1 MSTNL
6 QMKYKIVQKLFLS
19 FVVVGVL
26 INLAIQNVY
35 ACTPPPQTPWFTP
48 VVSLISS
55 TLPKD
60 LFEIDTIENN
70 LVLKNISDYP
80 IFITKPNGYEEIMTG
95 QAATFSVSDGDTLF
109 VDGYEEIKDLELR
122 NKFEDNRPANVE
134 IPEAQVAQVEVE
146 FDSQLFYVQLKVSY
160 ELNSQYNPH
169 SIYNS
174 SLACRFYP
182 VLFPEAPQLSVIV
195 ISTPVGLVIILLAY
209 IILFKR
215 KK

>member
-1 MSTNL
+1 MNS
-6 QMKYKIVQKLFLS
+6 QMKSKIAQKFFLS
-19 FVVVGVL
+19 LVIAGIL
-26 INLAIQNVY
+26 MNLAIQNVY
-35 ACTPPPQTPWFTP
+35 ACTPPPQTPWFIP
-48 VVSLISS
+48 IVSLISS
-55 TLPKD
+55 DLPKGSV
-60 LFEIDTIENN
+60 EINTTNNN
-70 LVLKNISDYP
+70 LVLRNVSDYP

-95 QAATFSVSDGDTLF
+95 QVATFSVSDGDILL
-109 VDGYEEIKDLELR
+109 VDGYVIKTLEFR
-122 NKFEDNRPANVE
+122 NKFEDNRPANAE
-134 IPEAQVAQVEVE
+134 IPGAQVAQVEVE
-146 FDSQLFYVQLKVSY
+146 FDSQLFYFQLSSY
-160 ELNSQYNPH
+160 KLNSQYNPH